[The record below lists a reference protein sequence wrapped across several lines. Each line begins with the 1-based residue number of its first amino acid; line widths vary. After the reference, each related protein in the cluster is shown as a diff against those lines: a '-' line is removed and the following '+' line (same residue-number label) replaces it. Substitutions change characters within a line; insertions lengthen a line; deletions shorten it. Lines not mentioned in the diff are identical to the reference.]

1 MGSFK
6 KKMMMKT
13 CMLITL
19 VSLVHPSPTTEMKII
34 IHLHEEPAPAPA
46 SEDTAGGSEAGSDYH
61 YGTTFP
67 NNGFQP
73 PIFRGPMNPPIRRFP
88 NFGLQPPNYQN
99 PDIGCYCKNPF
110 LGQRVN
116 TQNGNPDFTCARGG
130 YCYVDCN
137 SNCRDIED
145 AKGFGRCYSK
155 LACAPGAGLGK

>member
-1 MGSFK
+1 
-6 KKMMMKT
+6 MKT

-19 VSLVHPSPTTEMKII
+19 VSLVHPSPTPEMKII

-46 SEDTAGGSEAGSDYH
+46 SEDTAGGSEAGSDYQYH
-61 YGTTFP
+61 YGATFP
-67 NNGFQP
+67 NNGF
-73 PIFRGPMNPPIRRFP
+73 
-88 NFGLQPPNYQN
+88 QPPNYQN

-110 LGQRVN
+110 LGQQVN